1 MRNSTICHSGAF
13 LALAFFVTAFGNNSS
28 VADVEV
34 RPSED
39 QSAQRVRPISDF
51 FRPSMYF
58 VNGELRGYKLYPG
71 SVPELFSALGFE
83 IGDLVTAI
91 DRQPLTDPQ
100 NSFDFLNRIG
110 SGETVRVAIERDGE
124 AKELEVNSQRVSLEA
139 LAAQRDV
146 FVRPLSEILRPTPSF
161 VNGQQSGYLLYPGGA
176 PEVFS
181 GLGLLPGD
189 LLKEINGQPLNDA
202 RRSFELFKELARG
215 KVVLLTIDRQGEVS
229 ELEVQV
235 E

>member
-1 MRNSTICHSGAF
+1 MSNSTFCHSGAL
-13 LALAFFVTAFGNNSS
+13 LALACFVTAFGNNSS
-28 VADVEV
+28 VADVDIS
-34 RPSED
+34 PSAD
-39 QSAQRVRPISDF
+39 QSARQVRPISDF

-71 SVPELFSALGFE
+71 SVPELFSELGFE
-83 IGDLVTAI
+83 VGDLVTAI
-91 DRQPLTDPQ
+91 DRQPLNDPQ

-146 FVRPLSEILRPTPSF
+146 IVRPLSEIVRPTPSF
-161 VNGQQSGYLLYPGGA
+161 VNGQQIGYLLYPGGA
-176 PEVFS
+176 PEVFYD
-181 GLGLLPGD
+181 LGLLPGD
-189 LLKEINGQPLNDA
+189 LLKEIDGQPLTDA
-202 RRSFELFKELARG
+202 SRSYELFKELARG
-215 KVVLLTIDRQGEVS
+215 KVVLMTIDRQGEVL